1 VPAPDDS
8 PRCRPGGS
16 ADLSRHRRRAG
27 PLPELQGGRGGVWI
41 DARRRGAQ
49 ALREQGHRLPE
60 NTDWTERNKRAGAKF
75 IEHTLA
81 IADFLVQLELACRER
96 TDVELIREHDVIA
109 EAPDSTR
116 IAREPLRLVVP
127 GLDNKIG
134 VSSVIAD
141 GLFGLVFPDGTAS
154 YYLLEVDRGSMPVVR
169 TQFDR
174 TSYNRK
180 LKVYWEA
187 WKQNRH
193 VEHFG
198 IKQRAC

>member
-1 VPAPDDS
+1 MV
-8 PRCRPGGS
+8 R
-16 ADLSRHRRRAG
+16 
-27 PLPELQGGRGGVWI
+27 
-41 DARRRGAQ
+41 
-49 ALREQGHRLPE
+49 
-60 NTDWTERNKRAGAKF
+60 
-75 IEHTLA
+75 
-81 IADFLVQLELACRER
+81 LELGCRGR
-96 TDVELIREHDVIA
+96 ADVELIREHDVIA

-134 VSSVIAD
+134 VSSVVAD

-154 YYLLEVDRGSMPVVR
+154 YFLLEVDRGSMPVVR

-198 IKQRAC
+198 IKQIRVLTITDSRKRVETMLDAVNELTGGKGSNFFLFADKAAFADRSPLDVQWTSGKGNLIRLTD